1 MQNNLKENLKK
12 YSGIVTQFVD
22 IGYSQEEADF
32 MFEIYF
38 SKLEKH
44 MTPEQ
49 LDVYNGVI
57 SSEHYKKFVQT
68 NTHFAASSA
77 YDEFLHEALMQEN
90 KQEDMKFDA

>member
-1 MQNNLKENLKK
+1 MQNNLKENLKNN
-12 YSGIVTQFVD
+12 SGIVTQFVD
-22 IGYSQEEADF
+22 VGYSQQEAEF
-32 MFEIYF
+32 MFEMYF
-38 SKLEKH
+38 SNLQKY

-49 LDVYNGVI
+49 LDVYNEVI
-57 SSEHYKKFVQT
+57 SSEPYKKFVQT